1 MAATLSER
9 IFRRTLGAR
18 LLSAAAA
25 ALFSCLMALTILQ
38 PPADGML
45 GGALVCGL
53 LLLLSLAA
61 VAVNFGDRIVVD
73 ATGVRFRNLWRERLR
88 IGGTRLLRW
97 DEVEEVRELQRARRT
112 GTLPGAGTLV
122 VRTRS
127 GRRYVIDSIEGI
139 EEVAA
144 LLRQGAGLSG
154 PCPGRAAPRG

>member
-1 MAATLSER
+1 M
-9 IFRRTLGAR
+9 
-18 LLSAAAA
+18 
-25 ALFSCLMALTILQ
+25 
-38 PPADGML
+38 
-45 GGALVCGL
+45 CGL

-61 VAVNFGDRIVVD
+61 VAANFGDRIVVD

-88 IGGTRLLRW
+88 IDRSRLMRW
-97 DEVEEVRELQRARRT
+97 DEVAEVRELQPGGHT
-112 GTLPGAGTLV
+112 GILPAAGTLV

-154 PCPGRAAPRG
+154 PCRGQVAPRG